1 VATRV
6 HHLDAEFPENIERTP
21 QGGAIIPARLTTSG
35 LVRYQQPDGTVVT
48 EYRSP
53 EEVNDPESL
62 ATLAHI
68 PVTLEHPGLVDRGNF
83 REHTRGHVA
92 GGSIQPQAPF
102 ITGNVVVQD
111 GELLDDIAAKRRT
124 QLSPGYNCVIDPTPG
139 VTPQGEPFDRQQR
152 KIRYNHVAVTVKGRQ
167 GPGVALRLDSEGNFA
182 GESTGELQPRSE
194 GNTIIMRKV
203 TINGVQ
209 YVIGGTDA
217 DNEALER
224 AITREFQRF
233 DSENGAATAAA
244 EKHKAELLAAVARA
258 EKAEALVKTVAK
270 FDSSDLQVMVK
281 AAEVLGADY
290 NPEGKTSV
298 DIMRD
303 IIAKAAPNVDLSGK
317 SDEYV
322 MGVFDGMVSEDG
334 SEPAEPAETNTDG
347 ANTDPAQPGNPAP
360 AQQPDNRQDSARNP
374 ARVHPSVA
382 RANLGATPL
391 PGANPN
397 PAPARPALSPA
408 AQLRQDSI
416 DRGRKPLVPQ
426 A

>member
-1 VATRV
+1 
-6 HHLDAEFPENIERTP
+6 
-21 QGGAIIPARLTTSG
+21 
-35 LVRYQQPDGTVVT
+35 
-48 EYRSP
+48 
-53 EEVNDPESL
+53 
-62 ATLAHI
+62 
-68 PVTLEHPGLVDRGNF
+68 
-83 REHTRGHVA
+83 
-92 GGSIQPQAPF
+92 
-102 ITGNVVVQD
+102 
-111 GELLDDIAAKRRT
+111 
-124 QLSPGYNCVIDPTPG
+124 
-139 VTPQGEPFDRQQR
+139 
-152 KIRYNHVAVTVKGRQ
+152 
-167 GPGVALRLDSEGNFA
+167 
-182 GESTGELQPRSE
+182 
-194 GNTIIMRKV
+194 MRKV

-347 ANTDPAQPGNPAP
+347 ANTDPAQPANPPP
-360 AQQPDNRQDSARNP
+360 ADNRQDSARNP
-374 ARVHPSVA
+374 PRVHPSVA

-397 PAPARPALSPA
+397 PGAQQRPALSPA

>member
-1 VATRV
+1 
-6 HHLDAEFPENIERTP
+6 
-21 QGGAIIPARLTTSG
+21 
-35 LVRYQQPDGTVVT
+35 
-48 EYRSP
+48 
-53 EEVNDPESL
+53 
-62 ATLAHI
+62 
-68 PVTLEHPGLVDRGNF
+68 
-83 REHTRGHVA
+83 
-92 GGSIQPQAPF
+92 
-102 ITGNVVVQD
+102 
-111 GELLDDIAAKRRT
+111 
-124 QLSPGYNCVIDPTPG
+124 
-139 VTPQGEPFDRQQR
+139 
-152 KIRYNHVAVTVKGRQ
+152 
-167 GPGVALRLDSEGNFA
+167 
-182 GESTGELQPRSE
+182 
-194 GNTIIMRKV
+194 MRKV